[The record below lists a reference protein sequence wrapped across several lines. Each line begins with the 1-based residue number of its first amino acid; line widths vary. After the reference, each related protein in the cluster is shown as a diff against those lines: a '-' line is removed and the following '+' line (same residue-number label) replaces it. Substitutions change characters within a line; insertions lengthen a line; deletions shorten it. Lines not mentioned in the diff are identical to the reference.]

1 MLPLDSPRWRQL
13 AQAYGTA
20 EDVPR
25 LLAQLDLVDDA
36 GRRELWMALWALL
49 APEGRTF
56 TAAYGA
62 TPHLVGWAGRRPA
75 VDRARALHLV
85 AAIELTR
92 HSPDAPALP
101 DDLAGAYAAAMDA
114 VPAVIAA
121 SVGEPWDPDTTQ
133 VLASVLAIAKGHPS
147 FGGAALRLEGW

>member
-1 MLPLDSPRWRQL
+1 MLPLDSPRWGQL
-13 AQAYGTA
+13 AQAFGSA

-49 APEGRTF
+49 APEGRTY

-62 TPHLVGWAGRRPA
+62 TPHLVAWAARRPA
-75 VDRARALHLV
+75 ADRALALHLV
-85 AAIELTR
+85 AAVELTR
-92 HSPDAPALP
+92 GAPDAPPLP
-101 DDLAGAYAAAMDA
+101 DDLAGAYAAAMDE

-121 SVGEPWDPDTTQ
+121 SAGEPWDPDTTQ
-133 VLASVLAIAKGHPS
+133 VLVSVLAIAKGHPA